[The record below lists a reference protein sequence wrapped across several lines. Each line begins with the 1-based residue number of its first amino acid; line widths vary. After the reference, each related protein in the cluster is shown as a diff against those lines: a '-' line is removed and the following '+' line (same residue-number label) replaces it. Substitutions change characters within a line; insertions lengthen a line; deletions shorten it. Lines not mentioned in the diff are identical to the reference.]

1 MKKLLAL
8 ISACA
13 VLFTASIT
21 TGCGKNGGESNMGYN
36 RANII
41 RSLMFS
47 ETTTDL
53 GEKTPFVGLSN
64 PSAVGID
71 ATRFNEENLV
81 SVNESDYDV
90 VLNAENSALTQTT
103 ERTTLRR
110 LQKPSQQQRNR
121 AMRAKKF
128 F

>member
-53 GEKTPFVGLSN
+53 GEKN
-64 PSAVGID
+64 PVRRAFGSFC
-71 ATRFNEENLV
+71 RRYRRNEV
-81 SVNESDYDV
+81 
-90 VLNAENSALTQTT
+90 
-103 ERTTLRR
+103 
-110 LQKPSQQQRNR
+110 
-121 AMRAKKF
+121 
-128 F
+128 

>member
-41 RSLMFS
+41 RSLMLS
-47 ETTTDL
+47 ETSTEIT
-53 GEKTPFVGLSN
+53 GETPFIGLSDA
-64 PSAVGID
+64 SAVG
-71 ATRFNEENLV
+71 
-81 SVNESDYDV
+81 
-90 VLNAENSALTQTT
+90 
-103 ERTTLRR
+103 
-110 LQKPSQQQRNR
+110 
-121 AMRAKKF
+121 
-128 F
+128 